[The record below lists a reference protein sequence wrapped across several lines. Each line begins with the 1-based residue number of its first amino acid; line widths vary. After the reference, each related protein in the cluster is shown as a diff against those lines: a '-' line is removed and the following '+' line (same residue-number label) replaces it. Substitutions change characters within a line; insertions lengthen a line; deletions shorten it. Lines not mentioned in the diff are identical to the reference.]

1 MHVKSQV
8 PARRK
13 AAKKKPSERVVC
25 FQVMDLVIPETGE
38 SVRAFVAAAP
48 IDRAV
53 CKERGYRPGDL
64 LLADLFKERN
74 SRFYRLAHQLATFLR
89 KNVDEF
95 DGVRS
100 SHQVLKTLQVDARVE
115 CDEVEEQIDLG
126 TLGKHSFKR
135 WIPRSL
141 NFTDMDDTTFGLIWE
156 TLCDHVAVTYFPDWT
171 PEQVAEATEHWERD
185 ES

>member
-1 MHVKSQV
+1 MHVKSKV

-13 AAKKKPSERVVC
+13 VAKKKPTERVVC
-25 FQVMDLVIPETGE
+25 FQVMDLVIPETSE

-48 IDRAV
+48 IDRQV

-74 SRFYRLAHQLATFLR
+74 SRFYRLAHQLATFVR
-89 KNVDEF
+89 KNVAEF
-95 DGVRS
+95 ELERS
-100 SHQVLKTLQVDARVE
+100 SHAVLKALQVACRVE
-115 CDEVEEQIDLG
+115 CDLVHEELDLG
-126 TLGKHSFKR
+126 SLGKHSFDR
-135 WIPRSL
+135 WVPRSL
-141 NFTDMDDTTFGLIWE
+141 NFTDMDDTAFGLIWE
-156 TLCDHVAVTYFPDWT
+156 TLCDYVAVTYFPDWT